1 MKKVV
6 IINGTMGVG
15 KTAVSK
21 ALFKQVKNSVWL
33 DGDWCWMMNPFIVND
48 ATKQMVMDNITY
60 QLNNFLKQ
68 PDFDTIIFNWV
79 IDEES
84 IYDAILSRI
93 IEDCKVYKITLMAS
107 EETIATRIQKDIDN
121 CIRKPEAKIRSIEK
135 LKKYQALN
143 SIKID
148 SDNKDIDKIVK
159 EIITIIG

>member
-107 EETIATRIQKDIDN
+107 EETITKRIQKDIEAGV
-121 CIRKPEAKIRSIEK
+121 RKHEVLAHSIEK
-135 LKKYQALN
+135 INKYLTLD
-143 SIKID
+143 SIKIN
-148 SDNKDIDKIVK
+148 SDNKGIDMIVK